1 MKQISKSNRP
11 LEEHFPG
18 VAKNLS
24 DRSYSAITSDIK
36 VTVWPEFIDSKSG
49 SVGDLYIW
57 AYHVK
62 VENKSQ
68 NSVQLKSR
76 SWRIIDEKGITQ
88 EVNGDGVVGEQPL
101 IAPGSSYQYTSGV
114 HLRNPSGIMNG
125 QYHMQSG
132 DVSFSVKIPTFSLDI
147 PGTKPVIN

>member
-18 VAKNLS
+18 IVKSPS
-24 DRSYSAITSDIK
+24 DRSYSATTSDIK
-36 VTVWPEFIDSKSG
+36 VTVWPEFVDNKSG
-49 SVGDLYIW
+49 SAGEIFIW

-62 VENKSQ
+62 VENKSP
-68 NSVQLKSR
+68 NPVQLKSR

-88 EVNGDGVVGEQPL
+88 EVNGDGVVGEQPT
-101 IAPGSSYQYTSGV
+101 IASGTSYQYTSGV
-114 HLRNPSGIMNG
+114 HLRHPSGIMSG

-132 DVSFSVKIPTFSLDI
+132 DASFSIKVPTFSLDM
-147 PGTKPVIN
+147 PGAKQSVN